1 MSYGVEQLEC
11 RLLNKLM
18 MNLETGKYGPKS
30 KRITQVPHT
39 PTHVTKTR
47 IIYLVRVTQTHGCTV
62 SLALTAGTQYDAT
75 KN

>member
-18 MNLETGKYGPKS
+18 MNPETGKYGPKS
-30 KRITQVPHT
+30 KTITQVPHT
-39 PTHVTKTR
+39 RNKNKR
-47 IIYLVRVTQTHGCTV
+47 IIYLVGVTQTHGCTV
-62 SLALTAGTQYDAT
+62 SLALMAGTQYDAT